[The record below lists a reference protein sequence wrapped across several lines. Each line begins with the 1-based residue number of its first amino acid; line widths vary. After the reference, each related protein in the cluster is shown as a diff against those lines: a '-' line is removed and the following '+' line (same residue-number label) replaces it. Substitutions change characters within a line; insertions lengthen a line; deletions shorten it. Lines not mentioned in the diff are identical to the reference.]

1 LTEVPTCYRHP
12 ERETYIRCQRC
23 DRPICPDCMRDA
35 AVGFQ
40 CPSCVVEGAKS
51 TRTAKTPYGGKR
63 TTNPGVLSIGLI
75 ATNVAVWLAIVVSG
89 WQNSSLPYRLALLP
103 TGRCESLDEPGS
115 FYLGATSERL
125 CSVATNSDGRWVD
138 GVSEGAYWQLL
149 TNGFAHIELWHIG
162 FNMLALWFLGP
173 QLEMVFG
180 RVRFLA
186 LYLVSLLSGSALVYW
201 LADEQS
207 ATLGAS
213 GAVFGLIGALLVVA
227 QKVGGDVRSLLIWLG
242 LNVFITFAVPNVSWQ
257 GHLGGFIG
265 GFLAGLVLVY
275 APKARRTTLQV
286 AGLSVIAV
294 VVLGAM
300 VARTA
305 VLA

>member
-1 LTEVPTCYRHP
+1 
-12 ERETYIRCQRC
+12 
-23 DRPICPDCMRDA
+23 MRDA

-75 ATNVAVWLAIVVSG
+75 ATNVAVWLAVVVSG

-103 TGRCESLDEPGS
+103 TGRCESVDEPAS

-125 CSVATNSDGRWVD
+125 CSVATNGDGRWVD

-149 TNGFAHIELWHIG
+149 TSGFAHIELWHIG
-162 FNMLALWFLGP
+162 FNMLALYFLGP
-173 QLEMVFG
+173 QLEAVLG

-201 LADEQS
+201 LADERS

-265 GFLAGLVLVY
+265 GFLVGLVLVY

-286 AGLSVIAV
+286 AGLSVLAAV
-294 VVLGAM
+294 ALGAV
-300 VARTA
+300 VARTV